1 MDEKTYDCLIVGA
14 GPGGLQAAIYLGR
27 YNREVILLDRG
38 GGRTMH
44 AKHVENYLTQ
54 HAITGEEIIRLGMEQ
69 ASHFNVLIKKSLVTK
84 ISKEESFEVHT
95 EQDRYYSRTVL
106 VSSGVYDNLPKIEN
120 MHNFFGISFFTC
132 VHCDGYRTTNRK
144 LVLIGNSVETVRL
157 AFGMKQ
163 MYTDDITIVR
173 YTDKVPDPYKDA
185 LEQEN
190 IRLIIGRPKAILGEK
205 EMEGIELQD
214 GTQIPCEVIMSNFG
228 FKLNDSF
235 LTELPLKRDEKGF
248 KYKVTSHYESSISGL
263 YIVGPLN
270 TGHDQIVIAAGEG
283 AIAAIDINRR
293 LLEL

>member
-1 MDEKTYDCLIVGA
+1 MFKLI
-14 GPGGLQAAIYLGR
+14 
-27 YNREVILLDRG
+27 N
-38 GGRTMH
+38 
-44 AKHVENYLTQ
+44 
-54 HAITGEEIIRLGMEQ
+54 
-69 ASHFNVLIKKSLVTK
+69 STK
-84 ISKEESFEVHT
+84 ILILIEKNDLLF
-95 EQDRYYSRTVL
+95 SRL
-106 VSSGVYDNLPKIEN
+106 FHL
-120 MHNFFGISFFTC
+120 SFFTC
-132 VHCDGYRTTNRK
+132 VHCDGYRTTDRK

-163 MYTDDITIVR
+163 MFTDDITLIL
-173 YTDKVPDPYKDA
+173 YTDKVPGPYRDE
-185 LEQEN
+185 LEHEN
-190 IRLIIGRPKAILGEK
+190 IRLVIGVPKAILGEK
-205 EMEGIELQD
+205 EIEGIELQD